1 MWARQ
6 VSVGV
11 TPRFPSRPGNPSR
24 EGLIHMASNIAGAD
38 VGQLKGL
45 SDTYKAQAVVLAGLI
60 SALDGPTR
68 DSRGFWTGPIALNFQ
83 DSWDQKDKKTFQNF
97 VDALHK
103 VSDDLKKTA
112 ENIAN
117 ATGAHI

>member
-1 MWARQ
+1 
-6 VSVGV
+6 
-11 TPRFPSRPGNPSR
+11 
-24 EGLIHMASNIAGAD
+24 MASNIAGAD

-60 SALDGPTR
+60 SALDGPTS